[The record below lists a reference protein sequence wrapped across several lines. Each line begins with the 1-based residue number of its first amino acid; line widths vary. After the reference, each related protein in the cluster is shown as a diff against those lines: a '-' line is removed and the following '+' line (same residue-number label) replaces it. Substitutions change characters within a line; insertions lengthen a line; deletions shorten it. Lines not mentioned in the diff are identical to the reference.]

1 MKALGPIP
9 ELRRIDKR
17 LIRFNHAYQRT
28 LESARSQAAVKRIAE
43 EFDWL
48 KFGVL
53 IVTKDDFEG
62 MDGQHRHAGAML
74 RTDVADLPCLLLDI
88 RPGPDRAR
96 IFVALNADRVALTPY
111 ALYKARLAAADP
123 DAVALLAACTAAGVT
138 LLTYPV
144 PLEKLSPGSTVA
156 LGSLA
161 AILKRS
167 GGEYVTRVLNV
178 IQRAY
183 AERSGQ
189 LSAPM
194 IKAVDDLLAE
204 QIDEDIIAATLSRTD
219 AAALSA
225 RCAAVRVETPE
236 ISTGEAMCRLIRSGD
251 VPPPSAQSA
260 RAPKR
265 KTRLHREAAAKAPK
279 AKSKTFNFRRT
290 APAPEKTVPVEVRG
304 NVPIRRF
311 ESGTFADIAIRTIEK
326 AGKGRYEPY
335 MKKTVQMYRCG
346 DKVIT
351 TAQLIA
357 MADQIRVKQ
366 GMQPLET
373 VKGAA

>member
-1 MKALGPIP
+1 
-9 ELRRIDKR
+9 
-17 LIRFNHAYQRT
+17 
-28 LESARSQAAVKRIAE
+28 
-43 EFDWL
+43 
-48 KFGVL
+48 
-53 IVTKDDFEG
+53 
-62 MDGQHRHAGAML
+62 
-74 RTDVADLPCLLLDI
+74 
-88 RPGPDRAR
+88 
-96 IFVALNADRVALTPY
+96 
-111 ALYKARLAAADP
+111 
-123 DAVALLAACTAAGVT
+123 VALLAACAAAGVT

-167 GGEYVTRVLNV
+167 GGKYVTRVLNV

-265 KTRLHREAAAKAPK
+265 KTRLHREAAAKAPSAK
-279 AKSKTFNFRRT
+279 PKSKTFNFRRASS
-290 APAPEKTVPVEVRG
+290 APVAAKPVEVRG

-311 ESGTFADIAIRTIEK
+311 ESGTFAEIAIRTIEK
-326 AGKGRYEPY
+326 AGKGRYESY
-335 MKKTVQMYRCG
+335 LKKTVQMYRCG
-346 DKVIT
+346 DKVIST
-351 TAQLIA
+351 GALIA

-366 GMQPLET
+366 GLQPLET
-373 VKGAA
+373 VKVAA